1 MVDVAAA
8 GANGFVPMV
17 LMERGQHGVG
27 AGVPVVGWFLVGPAL
42 LPALLLAGAFFE
54 ASVIFVMTTPSV
66 SRPSTTPMVDAVAVG
81 AEVAWPMVLVQ
92 SGQHGVG
99 AGLPVVGWFSV
110 GAFLPVAEEAETKA
124 SGNSVRRTQNSWG
137 RFCGGWTAFV
147 HWGVAGRTCGAR
159 VGFGVVVGMV
169 RLGCCARWVCARGL
183 WWFACMGR
191 GI

>member
-1 MVDVAAA
+1 MVAAAAA

-17 LMERGQHGVG
+17 LVERGQHGVG
-27 AGVPVVGWFLVGPAL
+27 AGVPAVGWLILVG
-42 LPALLLAGAFFE
+42 PALLLAGAFQE
-54 ASVIFVMTTPSV
+54 ASVIFVMTPSV
-66 SRPSTTPMVDAVAVG
+66 SRTTTPMVDAVAVG

-92 SGQHGVG
+92 RGQHGVG

-110 GAFLPVAEEAETKA
+110 GAFLPVAEAAAETKA

-147 HWGVAGRTCGAR
+147 HWGVAGKTCGAR

-169 RLGCCARWVCARGL
+169 LLACGFL
-183 WWFACMGR
+183 WHVGWLNFELWTTVWMYEN
-191 GI
+191 

>member
-1 MVDVAAA
+1 MVDAAAA

-17 LMERGQHGVG
+17 LVERGQHGVG
-27 AGVPVVGWFLVGPAL
+27 AGVPVVGLFLVG
-42 LPALLLAGAFFE
+42 PALLLAGAFFE

-66 SRPSTTPMVDAVAVG
+66 SRPSTTPMVDAVAMG

-159 VGFGVVVGMV
+159 VGFDVVVGMV
-169 RLGCCARWVCARGL
+169 LLACGFL
-183 WWFACMGR
+183 WHVVFVFV
-191 GI
+191 